1 MNLNKNI
8 SIDILK
14 KKYVNENYLSWL
26 NDSNN
31 QKNIEL
37 SKKLSLKDLK
47 KFYETS
53 KKSKNILYGI
63 FYLNVKKKT
72 HIGNIH
78 IVYINRND
86 CYIGYLLGNKKFRN
100 KGISTYAVKLAIKEC
115 FEYYKFKNIY
125 SNSLD
130 LNYASLNLLKKNNF
144 SILSRKPKVLNLK
157 SSNKRKLL
165 YFKLTK
171 KSYMKFE
178 RLVN

>member
-53 KKSKNILYGI
+53 KKSKNILYDI
-63 FYLNVKKKT
+63 LLKCKRKT
-72 HIGNIH
+72 HIET
-78 IVYINRND
+78 YI
-86 CYIGYLLGNKKFRN
+86 
-100 KGISTYAVKLAIKEC
+100 
-115 FEYYKFKNIY
+115 
-125 SNSLD
+125 
-130 LNYASLNLLKKNNF
+130 
-144 SILSRKPKVLNLK
+144 
-157 SSNKRKLL
+157 
-165 YFKLTK
+165 
-171 KSYMKFE
+171 
-178 RLVN
+178 

>member
-63 FYLNVKKKT
+63 FY
-72 HIGNIH
+72 
-78 IVYINRND
+78 
-86 CYIGYLLGNKKFRN
+86 
-100 KGISTYAVKLAIKEC
+100 
-115 FEYYKFKNIY
+115 
-125 SNSLD
+125 
-130 LNYASLNLLKKNNF
+130 
-144 SILSRKPKVLNLK
+144 
-157 SSNKRKLL
+157 
-165 YFKLTK
+165 
-171 KSYMKFE
+171 
-178 RLVN
+178 

>member
-8 SIDILK
+8 YIDILK

-63 FYLNVKKKT
+63 FYLNVK
-72 HIGNIH
+72 
-78 IVYINRND
+78 
-86 CYIGYLLGNKKFRN
+86 
-100 KGISTYAVKLAIKEC
+100 
-115 FEYYKFKNIY
+115 
-125 SNSLD
+125 
-130 LNYASLNLLKKNNF
+130 
-144 SILSRKPKVLNLK
+144 
-157 SSNKRKLL
+157 RKLIL
-165 YFKLTK
+165 ETYI
-171 KSYMKFE
+171 
-178 RLVN
+178 